1 MTIGEKIC
9 DLRRE
14 KKMTQKDLAMKLNVS
29 DNVISRWENGKSIP
43 DAEML
48 LKVAEAFQITIP
60 EIYQCIEKVDIN
72 NEEKYSEEQVWF
84 YKKYTVIAISMAIVS
99 PILLLFIKLFGSLDN
114 LEDRTRNILNSIF
127 FFISLGLFLVSVV
140 MEIVVFLKLFCFSK
154 TKYYQLQ
161 YRKVLIHFGISYVMS
176 FLLSIISNLLIIFL

>member
-60 EIYQCIEKVDIN
+60 EI
-72 NEEKYSEEQVWF
+72 
-84 YKKYTVIAISMAIVS
+84 
-99 PILLLFIKLFGSLDN
+99 
-114 LEDRTRNILNSIF
+114 
-127 FFISLGLFLVSVV
+127 
-140 MEIVVFLKLFCFSK
+140 
-154 TKYYQLQ
+154 
-161 YRKVLIHFGISYVMS
+161 
-176 FLLSIISNLLIIFL
+176 